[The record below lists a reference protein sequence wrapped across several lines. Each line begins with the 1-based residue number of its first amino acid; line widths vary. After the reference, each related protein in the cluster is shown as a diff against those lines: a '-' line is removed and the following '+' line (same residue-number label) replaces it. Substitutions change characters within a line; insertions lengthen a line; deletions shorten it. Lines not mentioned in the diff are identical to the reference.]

1 MRFQLRDVRRQGLPR
16 LQELRLD
23 RDHGRG
29 HGQPAVLR
37 NVGYDP
43 EEVQGFAF
51 GFGLERLT
59 MLKHRISDLR
69 IFSDNDLR
77 FLKQF

>member
-1 MRFQLRDVRRQGLPR
+1 M
-16 LQELRLD
+16 
-23 RDHGRG
+23 
-29 HGQPAVLR
+29 
-37 NVGYDP
+37 GYNPD
-43 EEVQGFAF
+43 EVQGFAF

-59 MLKHRISDLR
+59 MLKHRINDLR

>member
-1 MRFQLRDVRRQGLPR
+1 MCGGKGCRVCKNSGWLEIMGAGMVN
-16 LQELRLD
+16 
-23 RDHGRG
+23 
-29 HGQPAVLR
+29 PAVLR

-59 MLKHRISDLR
+59 MLKHRINDLR

>member
-1 MRFQLRDVRRQGLPR
+1 MCGGKGCRVCKNSGWI
-16 LQELRLD
+16 EIM
-23 RDHGRG
+23 GAG
-29 HGQPAVLR
+29 MVNPAVLR

-43 EEVQGFAF
+43 DEVQGFAF

-59 MLKHRISDLR
+59 MLKHRINDLR